1 MSARAAVTLSNE
13 NGLSR
18 FRACP
23 GPRPT
28 SSGPQRAAHGRPA
41 AHLAVVRPSCWS
53 IQLDLGDS
61 DGLGELAQAR
71 PPLPGL
77 LAAG

>member
-1 MSARAAVTLSNE
+1 MRGRAAVTLSNE

-18 FRACP
+18 FWACP

-28 SSGPQRAAHGRPA
+28 SSGPQRAAHDRPA
-41 AHLAVVRPSCWS
+41 PTSLLSTACWS
-53 IQLDLGDS
+53 TQLDLGAS

>member
-1 MSARAAVTLSNE
+1 MKGRAAVTLSNE

-28 SSGPQRAAHGRPA
+28 SSGPQRGAPTAGRQPT
-41 AHLAVVRPSCWS
+41 LPLPSSSRS
-53 IQLDLGDS
+53 IQLDLGEC

>member
-1 MSARAAVTLSNE
+1 MKGRAAVTLSNE

-28 SSGPQRAAHGRPA
+28 SSGPPAGRPRPVGSPPRLLSA
-41 AHLAVVRPSCWS
+41 ACWS